1 MTTAYPTGSPREPA
15 TRSDSVRSRLG
26 RLRWRWRS
34 PKISN
39 PSSVTADEGGPV
51 CYQQQVLA
59 TRAARGHRHR
69 LLTECGYLV
78 SGRAV
83 PGTAMRKILP
93 VLYRSVEHFALGE
106 QDDERFEQRDAVVAM
121 PGLLLP
127 DVTFHLVCE
136 TSERRRRL
144 WARGG
149 DRHCWDSLA
158 EAHEANILAAYR
170 QFGMHTVDTTKIPL
184 PAVVDAVLRHPLDGS
199 CRCADVQPVGS
210 YQNLLSVV
218 PRRAG

>member
-1 MTTAYPTGSPREPA
+1 
-15 TRSDSVRSRLG
+15 L
-26 RLRWRWRS
+26 

-106 QDDERFEQRDAVVAM
+106 QDDERFEQRDAVVAID
-121 PGLLLP
+121 L
-127 DVTFHLVCE
+127 VTAPQMQYVI
-136 TSERRRRL
+136 
-144 WARGG
+144 G
-149 DRHCWDSLA
+149 DGDSLRPGVG
-158 EAHEANILAAYR
+158 EQGE
-170 QFGMHTVDTTKIPL
+170 
-184 PAVVDAVLRHPLDGS
+184 
-199 CRCADVQPVGS
+199 PVGVED
-210 YQNLLSVV
+210 LDEFG
-218 PRRAG
+218 R

>member
-1 MTTAYPTGSPREPA
+1 MTHPLFVAIEGLSGTGKTGVAGVVTQTLGAAHVATVPDAYTPLR
-15 TRSDSVRSRLG
+15 RRLDQPEELDARFLLFMSG
-26 RLRWRWRS
+26 VTLASLAIRRHLNAGAHVAVESYVARTVAFHRGMG
-34 PKISN
+34 
-39 PSSVTADEGGPV
+39 SSV
-51 CYQQQVLA
+51 
-59 TRAARGHRHR
+59 
-69 LLTECGYLV
+69 LV
-78 SGRAV
+78 
-83 PGTAMRKILP
+83 
-93 VLYRSVEHFALGE
+93 E
-106 QDDERFEQRDAVVAM
+106 M

-158 EAHEANILAAYR
+158 EAHEADILAVYR
-170 QFGMHTVDTTKIPL
+170 QFGMHRVDTTKLSL
-184 PAVVDAVLRHPLDGS
+184 PVVADAVLRHPLDGS

-218 PRRAG
+218 PRRVG